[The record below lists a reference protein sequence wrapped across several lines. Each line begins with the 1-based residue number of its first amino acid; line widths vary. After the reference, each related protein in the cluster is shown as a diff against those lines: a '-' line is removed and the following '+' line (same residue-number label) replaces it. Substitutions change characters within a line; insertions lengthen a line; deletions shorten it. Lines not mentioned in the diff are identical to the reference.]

1 MYIYVQVQPGLKIII
16 TKILMSDNSKTTRIL
31 ITLFIAIFSSTLGS
45 GLVVPLLPGYAH
57 TMGASGFLIGMIFG
71 AFSLSRTVML
81 PFVGF
86 MSDSRG
92 RKPFITLGLF
102 VYFIASVLFIFAD
115 NIVFLI
121 LIRFIQGGA
130 AAMILPIAQAYA
142 GDITP
147 HEKEGTVMGLV
158 HLALYG
164 GLSSGPVL
172 GGFVKDIYSIDASF
186 MSMGVI
192 CLSGFILSIYFL
204 PPVTLEVSASFAGRP
219 GQYLSMMKDRRVT
232 GLFTFRLAYT
242 MCIGSI
248 WSFAPLIA
256 DIKFNMESV
265 AIGVVITLSVLI
277 SAVLMAPMGILAD
290 RGNKKI
296 LMITGGGIT
305 AASMFLLAMVEYPWQ
320 LYLVSVV
327 IGIGGGI
334 SVPSVM
340 AVTVIAGR
348 KYGSM
353 ASMMSLLTL
362 AHSFGM
368 MAGPVIIG
376 LMMDMVNVSIAFAI
390 SGILMSIA
398 TMLIPWL
405 IFSEKLPP
413 SDTVSSGAL

>member
-1 MYIYVQVQPGLKIII
+1 MSNNRK
-16 TKILMSDNSKTTRIL
+16 TSKILL
-31 ITLFIAIFSSTLGS
+31 TLFVAIFSSTLGS

-71 AFSLSRTVML
+71 AFSLSRTLML
-81 PFVGF
+81 PFIGYL
-86 MSDSRG
+86 SDSRG

-102 VYFIASVLFIFAD
+102 IYFIASVLFIFAD
-115 NIVFLI
+115 NVMLLIV
-121 LIRFIQGGA
+121 IRFIQGGA

-172 GGFVKDIYSIDASF
+172 GGFVKDMYGIDASF

-204 PPVTLEVSASFAGRP
+204 PSVNMEVSASFAGRP
-219 GQYLSMMKDRRVT
+219 AQYLSMMKDRRVT
-232 GLFTFRLAYT
+232 GLFIFRLAYT

-256 DIKFNMESV
+256 DIRFHMEST
-265 AIGVVITLSVLI
+265 AIGIVITLSVLI
-277 SAVLMAPMGILAD
+277 SAVLMTPMGIMAD
-290 RGNKKI
+290 RGNKKV
-296 LMITGGGIT
+296 LMIAGGLIT
-305 AASMFLLAMVEYPWQ
+305 AVSMFVLALVQSPWQ
-320 LYLVSVV
+320 LYLVSVL

-376 LMMDMVNVSIAFAI
+376 LMMDMLNVSIAFTM
-390 SGILMSIA
+390 SGILMFVA
-398 TMLIPWL
+398 TLLVPCL
-405 IFSEKLPP
+405 IFSERVSA
-413 SDTVSSGAL
+413 SDTISLRVL

>member
-1 MYIYVQVQPGLKIII
+1 ICRSTTRVKIII
-16 TKILMSDNSKTTRIL
+16 TRIMMSNNRKTTKIL

-81 PFVGF
+81 PLVGF
-86 MSDSRG
+86 LSDSRG

-102 VYFIASVLFIFAD
+102 IYFIASVLFIFAD
-115 NIVFLI
+115 NIAFLI
-121 LIRFIQGGA
+121 IIRFIQGGA

-172 GGFVKDIYSIDASF
+172 GGFVKDTCGIDASF
-186 MSMGVI
+186 MSMGLI
-192 CLSGFILSIYFL
+192 CFSGFILSIYFL
-204 PPVTLEVSASFAGRP
+204 PPVTLEVSASLAGRP

-232 GLFTFRLAYT
+232 GLFIFRLAYT

-256 DIKFNMESV
+256 DIQFHMESM
-265 AIGVVITLSVLI
+265 AIGIVITLSVLI
-277 SAVLMAPMGILAD
+277 SAVLMTPMGILAD

-296 LMITGGGIT
+296 LMIAGGGIT
-305 AASMFLLAMVEYPWQ
+305 AASMFILAMVEYPWQ

-348 KYGSM
+348 EYGSM

-376 LMMDMVNVSIAFAI
+376 LMMDMLNVSIAFAM
-390 SGILMSIA
+390 SGVLMFIA
-398 TMLIPWL
+398 TLLIPWL
-405 IFSEKLPP
+405 IFSEK
-413 SDTVSSGAL
+413 VSPEDSMSSESG